1 MRWTT
6 VMSKLSVVA
15 SVLAGSCTRQA
26 ATAQWSPYGGVPKS
40 PPPLSPAGRIDVAVT
55 VDDLP
60 RHGPALPGQS
70 RLAIHQAFLAAFRAH
85 RLPPVYGFVCGGSL
99 DAQPEDGAALE
110 AWVAQGNPLGNHTRT
125 HPDLHKTTVS
135 AYLAD
140 LDANEPVLRKLARGA
155 DERTWKVFRFPY
167 LQEGTDL
174 ASRARL
180 RQEIVA
186 RGYRIAEVTIDFY
199 DWAYN
204 EPYARCLAK
213 HDERSVAALQTSY
226 LEYANAELHWAD
238 EAARALVGRPIPQI
252 LLLHIGAFDAVVL
265 DALLSL
271 YERQGV
277 RFVSLDRAMADSVY
291 TVEPR
296 QPAAWEGTFLSQ
308 LSESRAEKGP
318 PEPILPEALL
328 DAMCR

>member
-1 MRWTT
+1 
-6 VMSKLSVVA
+6 
-15 SVLAGSCTRQA
+15 
-26 ATAQWSPYGGVPKS
+26 
-40 PPPLSPAGRIDVAVT
+40 VAVT

-60 RHGPALPGQS
+60 RHGPTVPGQS

-85 RLPPVYGFVCGGSL
+85 HLPPVYGFVCGGSL
-99 DAQPEDGAALE
+99 EAHPEDGAALE
-110 AWVAQGNPLGNHTRT
+110 AWTAQGNPLGNHTRT
-125 HPDLHKTTVS
+125 HPDLHKMTVN

-140 LDANEPVLRKLARGA
+140 LEANEPVLRKLARGA

-174 ASRARL
+174 ESRARL
-180 RQEIVA
+180 RQEILA

-226 LEYANAELHWAD
+226 LDYANAELHWAD
-238 EAARALVGRPIPQI
+238 ETARALVGRPIPQI

-265 DALLSL
+265 GALLSL

-296 QPAAWEGTFLSQ
+296 RPASWEGTFLSQ
-308 LSESRAEKGP
+308 LSESRVNKGP
-318 PEPILPEALL
+318 PEPIQPEALL